1 MLDCEEAE
9 KVASFIVGDTS
20 VDDFCAHFSG
30 KWSEGFDPE
39 RDLERVAVVNQTTML
54 AAETQRVTAILKEAM
69 EQRYGS
75 DQIEYHCADTNDT
88 LCYATNQNQN
98 ATHALL
104 QSAADV
110 ALIVGGYNSSNTAHL
125 VEICSH
131 VMPSFLIANSEE
143 LCSAG
148 RIRHFDIEERKV
160 IESGGWLPDAEE
172 IRMVVTSGASC
183 PDILMNQ
190 VIERVVALC
199 GYGQADIEE
208 GLANLC
214 LFEEDV

>member
-1 MLDCEEAE
+1 
-9 KVASFIVGDTS
+9 
-20 VDDFCAHFSG
+20 
-30 KWSEGFDPE
+30 
-39 RDLERVAVVNQTTML
+39 
-54 AAETQRVTAILKEAM
+54 
-69 EQRYGS
+69 
-75 DQIEYHCADTNDT
+75 
-88 LCYATNQNQN
+88 
-98 ATHALL
+98 
-104 QSAADV
+104 
-110 ALIVGGYNSSNTAHL
+110 
-125 VEICSH
+125 
-131 VMPSFLIANSEE
+131 MPSFLIANSEE
-143 LCSAG
+143 LCSAE